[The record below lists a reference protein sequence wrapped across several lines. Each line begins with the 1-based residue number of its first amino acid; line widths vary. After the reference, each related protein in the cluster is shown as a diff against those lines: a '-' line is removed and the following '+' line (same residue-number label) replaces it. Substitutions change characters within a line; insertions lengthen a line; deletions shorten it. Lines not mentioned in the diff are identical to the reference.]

1 VIFHAAFNTS
11 ASASTM
17 SGSSLPHPGVPE
29 VPTLPESAPGVPV
42 RDEVFRERANIA
54 DFNFGEPV
62 ARVFDD
68 MLDRSVPFYAE
79 MQRMIGEIACDFGV
93 GETNVYDLGC
103 STGNT
108 LLQLDAA
115 LPKSV
120 KLIGIDY
127 SREMLERARSKLR
140 ERGISREHELLCND
154 LNEGVNIKNASMVVM
169 MLTLQFV
176 RPLYRD
182 ALVRTI
188 YEGLNEN
195 GCFVLVEKV
204 LGEDSF
210 FSRLFIK
217 YYYDLKKRHGY
228 SEMEIAQKREAL
240 ENVLIPY
247 RLGENREMLLR
258 AGFRHCDV
266 FFKWYNFSAMIA
278 VK

>member
-1 VIFHAAFNTS
+1 
-11 ASASTM
+11 M
-17 SGSSLPHPGVPE
+17 PGSPLSHPDATE
-29 VPTLPESAPGVPV
+29 VPTQTESARRAAL
-42 RDEVFRERANIA
+42 RDEVFRERVNIA
-54 DFNFGEPV
+54 DFSFGEQV
-62 ARVFDD
+62 AEVFDD

-79 MQRMIGEIACDFGV
+79 IQRMIGEIAIDFGA
-93 GETNVYDLGC
+93 EATNVYDLGC

-108 LLQLDAA
+108 LLQLDAT
-115 LPKSV
+115 LPSNV
-120 KLIGIDY
+120 RLIGIDY
-127 SREMLERARSKLR
+127 SREMLERCRNKLR
-140 ERGISREHELLCND
+140 ACGISREHELLCND
-154 LNEGVNIKNASMVVM
+154 LNEGVSIENASMVVM

-188 YEGLNEN
+188 YNGLNEN
-195 GCFVLVEKV
+195 GCLVLVEKV

-210 FSRLFIK
+210 FNRLFIK

-240 ENVLIPY
+240 ENVLVPY

-258 AGFRHCDV
+258 AGFRHCDI